1 MRFQAPWSW
10 MKATGRSFF
19 MFGWQRKTLYDGQKQ
34 REGNIMKTGPKSR
47 GERDV
52 PRMQYCLPMSCGERN
67 DLL

>member
-1 MRFQAPWSW
+1 
-10 MKATGRSFF
+10 